1 MNFIDIHTHRHCSDN
16 EVVVVKSTLWDR
28 EYSSECLYSVGI
40 HPWDSGRVSLQEARC
55 WLESHSDAIAV
66 GECGFDFA
74 GGRSE
79 LKAQQGLFELQL
91 EYAHSQ
97 GLPMLI
103 HCVKGYNEL
112 LEMTRDYQKVQFVV
126 HGFNGSAQLAEQLLK
141 RNFNLSFG
149 AMIIR
154 SEKLQNLLRWLPIEN
169 ILMET
174 DDSSVGI
181 REVYECVGRVKSI
194 EIESLKELI
203 YNNFKRIFEL

>member
-1 MNFIDIHTHRHCSDN
+1 M
-16 EVVVVKSTLWDR
+16 
-28 EYSSECLYSVGI
+28 GI
-40 HPWDSGRVSLQEARC
+40 VALGT
-55 WLESHSDAIAV
+55 DACI
-66 GECGFDFA
+66 
-74 GGRSE
+74 
-79 LKAQQGLFELQL
+79 
-91 EYAHSQ
+91 
-97 GLPMLI
+97 
-103 HCVKGYNEL
+103 
-112 LEMTRDYQKVQFVV
+112 
-126 HGFNGSAQLAEQLLK
+126 LAEQLLK

-154 SEKLQNLLRWLPIEN
+154 SEKLQNLLRGLPIEN